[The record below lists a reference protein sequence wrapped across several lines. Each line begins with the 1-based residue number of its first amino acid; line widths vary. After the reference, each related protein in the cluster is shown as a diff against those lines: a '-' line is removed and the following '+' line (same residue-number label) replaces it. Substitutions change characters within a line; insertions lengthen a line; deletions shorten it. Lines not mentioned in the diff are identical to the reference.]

1 MRKKWRSGK
10 EEEEPDWSGGM
21 LIVKYAT
28 NLVYINF
35 FFLAKIQ
42 NSRSKFF

>member
-28 NLVYINF
+28 SLVYINI
-35 FFLAKIQ
+35 FLVKIQ